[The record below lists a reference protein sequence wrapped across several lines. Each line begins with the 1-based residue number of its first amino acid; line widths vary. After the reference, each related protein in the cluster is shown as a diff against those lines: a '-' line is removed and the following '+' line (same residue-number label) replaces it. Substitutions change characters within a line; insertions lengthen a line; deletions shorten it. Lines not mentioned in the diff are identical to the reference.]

1 MWKIFLTLITILV
14 FSSSARGQHLSPLY
28 RDADSVWL
36 TQLIYSGNEWRPRVT
51 PVTGHE
57 FFLSG
62 DYLDGSVTVA
72 GFTFNN
78 LRLKYDIFS
87 DEIILLWKDI
97 HSILLNSNTVESFTV
112 GIYSGAG
119 RNPDFIGRRFIN
131 LNDRYQE
138 ITGFAEVIYKG
149 TSMVVAKHSKTVAI
163 HTSMSSYA
171 QYRENT
177 RLWFIT
183 GNGVGMIRSR
193 ASFLR
198 MFGEYEDEVKRFV
211 RQNHIEI
218 SRFSPEGYGEAAAYY
233 DSLIPGK
240 ETVK

>member
-1 MWKIFLTLITILV
+1 MGKIFLTLTAILV
-14 FSSSARGQHLSPLY
+14 FSFSAIGQHLSPLY
-28 RDADSVWL
+28 RDADTVWL
-36 TQLIYSGNEWRPRVT
+36 TQLLYSGNEWRPGSI

-62 DYLDGSVTVA
+62 DYLDGSVTVG
-72 GFTFNN
+72 GFNFNG

-87 DEIILLWKDI
+87 DRVVLLWKDI
-97 HSILLNSNTVESFTV
+97 HSILLNNSTVESFTV
-112 GIYSGAG
+112 GLYSGTG

-131 LNDRYQE
+131 LHDRYPG

-149 TSMVVAKHSKTVAI
+149 PSMVVAKHSKTIAK

-183 GNGVGMIRSR
+183 GDSAGMIRNR
-193 ASFLR
+193 TSFLR
-198 MFGEYEDEVKRFV
+198 MFGEYEDEVKRYV
-211 RQNHIEI
+211 RQNNIEM
-218 SRFSPEGYGEAAAYY
+218 SKLSPEGFGEAAAYY
-233 DSLIPGK
+233 DSLIRRK
-240 ETVK
+240 EEGN